1 MLELYGGPK
10 ATSGAAWNR
19 RQHLDAAALALW
31 KRPAIR
37 ARFDAIIGIAPDA
50 PVTPE
55 MLRARVRTVCELTPN
70 GHAIGFYWPRSD
82 MGRFSD
88 ENLQAA
94 LAGLRDCM
102 WG

>member
-1 MLELYGGPK
+1 
-10 ATSGAAWNR
+10 
-19 RQHLDAAALALW
+19 
-31 KRPAIR
+31 
-37 ARFDAIIGIAPDA
+37 
-50 PVTPE
+50 

-70 GHAIGFYWPRSD
+70 GHAIGLYWPRGD

-88 ENLQAA
+88 ENVQAA